1 MQNQKLY
8 TAEFVKLCAASL
20 LFMTSFNFII
30 PELNEFL
37 TKIDGADFKWAV
49 ITPFALAALISRP
62 LSSKLTDL
70 IGRKIVMII
79 GALVCVVLGFFYLGI
94 ESVYIFILIRF
105 IHGVSTGFMP
115 TGAATM
121 LADFSPP
128 NRRGEAMGIFGLFT
142 SLGFALG
149 PFGGP
154 IIKQY
159 YGYDGMF
166 IVSSLIALI
175 SLLLVLSLKETLNE
189 RQKFNLSQ
197 LKIKKDDFYEP
208 NILGIS
214 IVMTLTTFTFG
225 VVSILVPD
233 QSDLLGFDNKG
244 TFYLFYAGAS
254 IATRAIAGK
263 ASDKFGRLNLMLVGT
278 MVLAIA
284 GITIGFSNSQTMFL
298 IGATLFGLSAGINSP
313 TLFAWATD
321 LAEKNYIG
329 RAMGTLFIAL
339 ELGIIIGSASTMLY
353 SFYPSIE
360 NIKIGYCIAVCF
372 ALSAFFI
379 LLKKKKSGIKTA

>member
-8 TAEFVKLCAASL
+8 TSEFVKLCAASL

-30 PELNEFL
+30 PELNEF
-37 TKIDGADFKWAV
+37 ISDIGGPEYKWA
-49 ITPFALAALISRP
+49 IIAFFASAAMISRP
-62 LSSKLTDL
+62 LSSKLTDA
-70 IGRKIVMII
+70 IGRKSVMII
-79 GALVCVVLGFFYLGI
+79 GSIVCVVLGFLYMGMS
-94 ESVYIFILIRF
+94 SVFIFLILRF
-105 IHGVSTGFMP
+105 IHGFSTGFMP

-121 LADFSPP
+121 LADLSPP
-128 NRRGEAMGIFGLFT
+128 ERRGEAMGIFGLFT
-142 SLGFALG
+142 SLGFAFG

-154 IIKQY
+154 VIKKLF
-159 YGYDGMF
+159 GVEAMF
-166 IVSSLIALI
+166 AVSSLIALI
-175 SLLLVLSLKETLNE
+175 SLLLVLSLKETLKE

-208 NILGIS
+208 NILGVS
-214 IVMTLTTFTFG
+214 IVMALTTFTFG

-360 NIKIGYCIAVCF
+360 NIQIGYCIAVCF
-372 ALSAFFI
+372 ALSAFFT
-379 LLKKKKSGIKTA
+379 LLKQKRAV